1 MLNPVRVNLSKETL
15 EKLKA
20 SKYRDM
26 RGNQINVGDYVSH
39 ISTKLGRD
47 TSWHDGVGTV
57 VDLTNNKTLRV
68 HVKYPDGSKR
78 VYAPST
84 LTVTTNLV

>member
-26 RGNQINVGDYVSH
+26 RGNQISIGDYVAH
-39 ISTKLGRD
+39 VSTK
-47 TSWHDGVGTV
+47 VGTV